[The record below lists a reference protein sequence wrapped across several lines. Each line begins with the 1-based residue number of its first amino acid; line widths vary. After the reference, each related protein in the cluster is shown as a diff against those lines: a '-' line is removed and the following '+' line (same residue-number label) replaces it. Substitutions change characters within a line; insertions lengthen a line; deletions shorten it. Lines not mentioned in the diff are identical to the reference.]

1 MKNRRTKR
9 NHFIKLAQ
17 AGGVGLFL
25 IAGLSGCE
33 DKSEC
38 IQNAKYAPDVQ
49 QALDECNGVIKTTS
63 SSGASSGNGT

>member
-1 MKNRRTKR
+1 MKMKNRRTKR

-63 SSGASSGNGT
+63 SIRIIC